1 MPSKVMTLSRA
12 ISTHVCHDDAVV
24 LGACLEACI
33 PFAAAHEL
41 IRLEFRGLNL
51 IAPISDMATD
61 MLIGAGCVGQVTGAW
76 VGNVSGGLGHNYRR
90 SVEQGVPHQVKV
102 HDHSNFSLGMALTA
116 GAYGIPFIPVRSLLG
131 SDLLRSNS
139 TFQVQE
145 DEQSATSYVR
155 VPSLNPDV
163 ALLSVQ
169 RSDEEGNCHFWGN
182 LGVLQ
187 EAALASK
194 KIILITE
201 ELVDR
206 EVIESDPN
214 RVPFPGFLV
223 KAVCHVP
230 AAVHPSPMT
239 GFYKRDNDFFNQYHQ
254 QSRNREGF
262 LEWLDDWVLN
272 PANHEHY
279 LDKLGVS
286 RKDLQIK
293 GIRLSE
299 PVNFAAD

>member
-1 MPSKVMTLSRA
+1 MTLSRA
-12 ISTHVCHDDAVV
+12 ISSHVCHDDAVV

-41 IRLEFRGLNL
+41 IRQQFRGLNL

-145 DEQSATSYVR
+145 DEESATSYVR
-155 VPSLNPDV
+155 VPSSILMLPFF
-163 ALLSVQ
+163 
-169 RSDEEGNCHFWGN
+169 RCSDRMKRGTAIFGGIW
-182 LGVLQ
+182 VLQ

-194 KIILITE
+194 K
-201 ELVDR
+201 
-206 EVIESDPN
+206 
-214 RVPFPGFLV
+214 
-223 KAVCHVP
+223 
-230 AAVHPSPMT
+230 
-239 GFYKRDNDFFNQYHQ
+239 
-254 QSRNREGF
+254 
-262 LEWLDDWVLN
+262 
-272 PANHEHY
+272 
-279 LDKLGVS
+279 
-286 RKDLQIK
+286 
-293 GIRLSE
+293 LS
-299 PVNFAAD
+299 